1 MGRSSSAAK
10 KADAVFKISF
20 ALRSSLFSRR
30 RRFSSSSA
38 NSPELPSTPCDG
50 PEGFNQLLSVC
61 AETPTLSPIST
72 AAPHF
77 EHPSSSTS
85 SSARRTALALKSSLY
100 FLGMIPRAT
109 LEADENR
116 LMNKHYT
123 KGRNGRKINK
133 VIIHHNA
140 GNLTIKS
147 IWDVWQT
154 RQASAHYQVDSGGRI
169 GQLVWDRDTAWH
181 AGNWEANTTSIGI
194 EHADISSKPW
204 RISEACLDNGAHLV
218 AAICHYYK
226 LGRPVWG
233 KNVFGH
239 KHFSATECP
248 ASLAGSQHAAYMARA
263 QYWYDRMSG
272 TKPAPTAPAK
282 PTPPAP
288 KPSVNIDALA
298 DAVIR
303 GEYGN
308 GDERKR
314 RLGSNYAAV
323 QKRVNEKLAG
333 GNPTKPSVNIDAL
346 ADAVI
351 RGDYGNGEERK
362 RRLGGNY
369 AAVQKRVN
377 EKLGIS

>member
-1 MGRSSSAAK
+1 MK
-10 KADAVFKISF
+10 
-20 ALRSSLFSRR
+20 
-30 RRFSSSSA
+30 
-38 NSPELPSTPCDG
+38 NW
-50 PEGFNQLLSVC
+50 
-61 AETPTLSPIST
+61 
-72 AAPHF
+72 
-77 EHPSSSTS
+77 
-85 SSARRTALALKSSLY
+85 
-100 FLGMIPRAT
+100 AT

-116 LMNKHYT
+116 LMNKHYSA
-123 KGRNGRKINK
+123 GRSGRKINK

-239 KHFSATECP
+239 KHFSSTECP

-288 KPSVNIDALA
+288 KPSANIDALA

-333 GNPTKPSVNIDAL
+333 RSPAKPSVNIDAL

-351 RGDYGNGEERK
+351 RGEYGNGEERK

-377 EKLGIS
+377 EKLGIG